1 MPAQIWKCF
10 RDGCERPVE
19 FVLTISD
26 EQERSLD
33 ILKSCLGCLNGE
45 AFQELFECKYDRPVV
60 HVTVT
65 VFPFPEAAQ

>member
-1 MPAQIWKCF
+1 
-10 RDGCERPVE
+10 
-19 FVLTISD
+19 
-26 EQERSLD
+26 
-33 ILKSCLGCLNGE
+33 LKSCLGCLNGE